1 MADGPQADLQKLL
14 YSTLSGTTEIMA
26 QCGGVFDNVP
36 SDPWKGKTAYISF
49 GPSDVVD
56 DGADCITSGVHTFQV
71 DVWSK
76 AVGKLQA
83 RRIVDMIYKALHEQV
98 LALSENA
105 LAEIRVDFRR
115 VLMDPDGVTSHGVVM
130 VTATIEESE

>member
-1 MADGPQADLQKLL
+1 MTDGPQADLQKLL
-14 YSTLSGTTEIMA
+14 YSTLSGTAEIMA
-26 QCGGVFDNVP
+26 QCGGVFDSVP

-56 DGADCITSGVHTFQV
+56 DGADCIASGIHTFQV

-76 AVGKLQA
+76 AVGKVQA
-83 RRIVDMIYKALHEQV
+83 RRVVDMVYKALHEQE